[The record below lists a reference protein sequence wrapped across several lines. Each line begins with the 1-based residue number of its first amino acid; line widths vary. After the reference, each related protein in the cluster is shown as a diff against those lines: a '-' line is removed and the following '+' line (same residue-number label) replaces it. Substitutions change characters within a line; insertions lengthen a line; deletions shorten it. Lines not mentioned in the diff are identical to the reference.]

1 MNFLLPQALASAK
14 SPEAAAALLNC
25 SKQNI
30 HVLMGNLE
38 FELGRFVMSD
48 DLNGRAASTEDGKLK
63 LVHYAQKEWQLTPA
77 GLWRCNLNHSHTSSS
92 IQLGAI
98 CFHDNPAPSE
108 CHECLSSDVQL
119 SAGRLLQRYSHR
131 LIALAADALVAMRD
145 LQNVKTGQMSVAA
158 SQTTGVYLMPPL
170 IGELPPVVV
179 FCPVCSVCLCTLVHN
194 VSNPGKLSC
203 AKGSVTL
210 ACSFFLLLTSQV
222 LSSLDPQS
230 ASRRSTG
237 R

>member
-1 MNFLLPQALASAK
+1 MPQALASAK

-38 FELGRFVMSD
+38 FELGRFVASD
-48 DLNGRAASTEDGKLK
+48 DSNGRAASTEDGKLK

-92 IQLGAI
+92 SQLGAI

-108 CHECLSSDVQL
+108 CHECFSSDVQL

-131 LIALAADALVAMRD
+131 LIALAADALLAMRD

-170 IGELPPVVV
+170 IGALQQWL
-179 FCPVCSVCLCTLVHN
+179 CSARFALC
-194 VSNPGKLSC
+194 VSANWCIIIVTGGKLSC
-203 AKGSVTL
+203 AKGSVTAGMQL
-210 ACSFFLLLTSQV
+210 MSSAHITS
-222 LSSLDPQS
+222 LILP
-230 ASRRSTG
+230 
-237 R
+237 